1 MRDSFIYFAQ
11 ILICFAISECKHGC
25 LVRCLHYHWVFFMRG
40 IITIH
45 KFSFATFVVLNIYE
59 SWLIIPLS
67 SIRLT
72 PFCFYSKLEK
82 PETLF
87 IFSAMWHFIAHQY
100 TKQTIVAIR
109 NLSSG
114 VFFLVLMMPF
124 FGFDAISYWWTM
136 LSMSICHIFIAIHL
150 CYFKI
155 GTMFRNFETTQRQQ
169 HQYDF
174 SCVLLFGGTM
184 VLFFLF
190 ILSVFHLLFHCV
202 YFFHV
207 NISTHFK
214 HIIYI
219 PLLCSRQ
226 CKSCVTFLSTLKIW

>member
-1 MRDSFIYFAQ
+1 
-11 ILICFAISECKHGC
+11 
-25 LVRCLHYHWVFFMRG
+25 
-40 IITIH
+40 
-45 KFSFATFVVLNIYE
+45 
-59 SWLIIPLS
+59 
-67 SIRLT
+67 
-72 PFCFYSKLEK
+72 
-82 PETLF
+82 
-87 IFSAMWHFIAHQY
+87 
-100 TKQTIVAIR
+100 
-109 NLSSG
+109 
-114 VFFLVLMMPF
+114 MPF

-226 CKSCVTFLSTLKIW
+226 CKSCVTFLSTLKIWKTNAVGKECGKIKTILRITTSQRVSCFTQLHIQTAPFSESSVRTNVSGFFFIWSNTLIRIRRHVFAWIICITSNCSHFLFNSIKWIGVSVP